1 MAILIDTHILIW
13 WCAGR
18 LRQDEA
24 IYQTIADPT
33 QQVLVSAASFYEIA
47 QKQRTGK
54 FPPFDFVTAAA
65 ENRFEELALSATT
78 ANLAGLLEYPHRDPF
93 DRILLA
99 ESIHR
104 NLVLATADSKI
115 LDSGL
120 AAVMKVE
127 TR

>member
-1 MAILIDTHILIW
+1 LAILIDTHILIW

-24 IYQTIADPT
+24 IYQIIADPT